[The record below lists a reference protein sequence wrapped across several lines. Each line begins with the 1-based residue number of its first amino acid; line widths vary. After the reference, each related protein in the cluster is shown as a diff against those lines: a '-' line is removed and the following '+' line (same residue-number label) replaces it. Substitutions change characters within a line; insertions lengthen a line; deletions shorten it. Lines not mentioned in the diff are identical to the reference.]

1 MPDVPWWCG
10 FVLFSLGCTPP
21 TLADVRF
28 SGGTEAQR
36 SLLRRD
42 LVRWGDGLASGR
54 LHLTD
59 VVLLE
64 EDVVPR
70 DATRFSDGLAFGGA
84 YSAAHERIWLRR
96 ELPTWLLRTVLLH
109 ELGHVVDTAVSP
121 ERHSDRPWWSGMADG
136 RRHNGPRERFAQA
149 FELGP
154 EVHAL
159 LAAVGSVCPTRLAEE
174 IGEVG
179 HAWSPPPRIVDVE
192 QAYAGEV
199 VFRDDVFLLTPEA
212 SDGRIV
218 LVLHDVS
225 AGTSRRVAVRP
236 DGAEEVSATAPVT
249 RSAPV
254 RAPDVAP
261 LGGSLAT
268 LPDGRLLLRT
278 SLRGGRVLT
287 PEGVVTTDSGRL
299 HELLY
304 TWDPRN
310 GVLTYVDELCADRF
324 SWVPTALVQASD
336 DRVVLVVPGR
346 ARARVHTWPPVD
358 GTWSLDLR

>member
-109 ELGHVVDTAVSP
+109 ELGHV
-121 ERHSDRPWWSGMADG
+121 
-136 RRHNGPRERFAQA
+136 
-149 FELGP
+149 
-154 EVHAL
+154 
-159 LAAVGSVCPTRLAEE
+159 
-174 IGEVG
+174 
-179 HAWSPPPRIVDVE
+179 
-192 QAYAGEV
+192 
-199 VFRDDVFLLTPEA
+199 
-212 SDGRIV
+212 DGRIV